1 MNIVI
6 AAGGTGGH
14 LYPAVALAREFQR
27 RDPRAAVLFIGTARG
42 IESKVLA
49 HEGFALRLITA
60 KPVMGR
66 GVVRG
71 AMALLSLPAGIRQSL
86 RILREWRADLV
97 IGVGGYTSPAVLA
110 AAFLM
115 GIPRVI
121 VEPNAY
127 PGMANTVVGPMAQR
141 VFLAF
146 ESAAG
151 AFASSKVRVV
161 GTPIRRAFY
170 EEGEGREM
178 KSGRLAS
185 EQADGVE
192 SVPVGRVPGAF
203 RLLIFGGSQG
213 AKAINSAVID
223 ALPDLLDLR
232 ERLMVTHQT
241 GDVDQGRVEAAYRA
255 MGFSAKVA
263 PFLYDMPRILRAADL
278 VVSRAGAMTIAE
290 VTACGKPAILI
301 PLPQAIYDHQARN
314 AQAMASAGAAVVLP
328 QAELT
333 GPKLARAIK
342 ELVHDPERLSRMS
355 AGSRAMGRT
364 DAAAAIVQECY
375 ALIGGEHETNRSV
388 GAGGA

>member
-14 LYPAVALAREFQR
+14 LYPAVALAHEFQR
-27 RDPRAAVLFIGTARG
+27 RDPRAAILFIGTARG

-49 HEGFALRLITA
+49 HEGFELRLIAA
-60 KPVMGR
+60 KPVMGQ

-71 AMALLSLPAGIRQSL
+71 AMALLSLPVGIRQSL
-86 RILREWRADLV
+86 GILRERRADLV

-121 VEPNAY
+121 LEPNAY
-127 PGMANTVVGPMAQR
+127 PGMANTVVGPLAQR

-170 EEGEGREM
+170 EEGEGREA
-178 KSGRLAS
+178 KSERPAT
-185 EQADGVE
+185 EQAAGVQ
-192 SVPVGRVPGAF
+192 STPISRMPGVF

-213 AKAINSAVID
+213 ANAINSVVID
-223 ALPDLLDLR
+223 ALPNLMDLR
-232 ERLMVTHQT
+232 ERLVVTHQT
-241 GDVDQGRVEAAYRA
+241 GDADYARVEAAYRA
-255 MGFSAKVA
+255 MGFSAEVA
-263 PFLYDMPRILRAADL
+263 PFLYDMPRVLRAADL
-278 VVSRAGAMTIAE
+278 VVSRAGAVTIAE

-314 AQAMASAGAAVVLP
+314 AQAMASAGAAVVLS
-328 QAELT
+328 QAELS
-333 GPKLARAIK
+333 GPKLAQAIK
-342 ELVHDPERLSRMS
+342 ELVRDPERLSRMS

-375 ALIGGEHETNRSV
+375 ALVGGDHEINRSI
-388 GAGGA
+388 GAGGT